1 LSSSFGRIN
10 FDIFSLCLLVACELE
25 GTCLTILS
33 LFACYANCVIQGFGV
48 DVAGGSNVAGARAFA
63 SGVVPSSSSY
73 SIGSSFKFVSTTI
86 SVC

>member
-25 GTCLTILS
+25 GTCCLTILS

-48 DVAGGSNVAGARAFA
+48 DVAGARAFA